1 MTVTIPIWILM
12 RIQSNQLMSRSV
24 LYLLLLFSI
33 AACNSPKQI
42 NTTPNFAT
50 QFNSSSRGID
60 VDFKLYHHSSDSS
73 KIFFALQ
80 SDELL
85 YTREHAGDEFEASF
99 VIGYKLYN
107 AEGKVL
113 LDSASKHFNDSK
125 TKDGHIIQGALTFR
139 CIESAD
145 QSIVIYLKDLN
156 RNTKSEIYS
165 ECDKANPFT
174 IQNFLI
180 KDTEGVIIASNILS
194 RGSKYSIESRRINN
208 GQLLLKRYATDEV
221 LPPPAF
227 SSGKNKY
234 PAKEVLDSVKLDFK
248 GLITIDFTDDG
259 LYTLSSTKDQNKKF
273 SLLKFSNGFP
283 KVSSTEM
290 FYRPIRYISSSEEY
304 NSIISSDNIKKAAE
318 DFWVKAAGS
327 SEQARLT
334 IKGFYTRVEDAN
346 KYFSTYREGWATD
359 RGLIL
364 IIFGPPD
371 RVFKRLKS
379 ETWQYGMDP
388 TGMGLSFNF
397 SRINHPLSGNVYELQ
412 RSPAYKSH
420 WYRALDSW
428 RNGHVYYAR

>member
-1 MTVTIPIWILM
+1 
-12 RIQSNQLMSRSV
+12 MSRIT
-24 LYLLLLFSI
+24 LYLLLITFLT
-33 AACNSPKQI
+33 ACNSSKKI

-60 VDFKLYHHSSDSS
+60 VDFKIYHHAEDSS
-73 KIFFALQ
+73 KIYFALE
-80 SDELL
+80 SEELL
-85 YTREHAGDEFEASF
+85 YTRENAGSDFKASF
-99 VIGYKLYN
+99 VVGYKLYN
-107 AEGKVL
+107 AEGKIL
-113 LDSASKHFNDSK
+113 LDSASRQFDDFK
-125 TKDGHIIQGALTFR
+125 TKDGHIIQDALTFR

-145 QSIVIYLKDLN
+145 QSIVIYLKDMN
-156 RNTKSEIYS
+156 RSSKSEIYT
-165 ECDKANPFT
+165 ECDKADPFT

-180 KDTEGVIIASNILS
+180 RDTEGIIIASNILT
-194 RGSKYSIESRRINN
+194 RGSKYSIESRRIKSS
-208 GQLLLKRYATDEV
+208 QLLLKRYETAAE

-227 SSGKNKY
+227 SNSKSRY
-234 PAKEVLDSVKLDFK
+234 PAQAVLDSVNLSFD
-248 GLITIDFTDDG
+248 GSISIDFVDDG
-259 LYTLSSTKDQNKKF
+259 LYTLSSSSDPNKKF
-273 SLLKFSNGFP
+273 ALLKFSNGFP

-290 FYRPIRYISSSEEY
+290 FYKPIRYISSSEEY
-304 NSIISSDNIKKAAE
+304 KTITSSDNIKKAAE
-318 DFWVKAAGS
+318 DFWIKAAGS

-346 KYFSTYREGWATD
+346 KYFSTYREGWSTD

-379 ETWQYGMDP
+379 ETWQYGVDP

-397 SRINHPLSGNVYELQ
+397 SRVNHPLSGNVYELQ